1 METHVW
7 VTEDQTT
14 ALRISCLVK
23 DILYNEKSPYQTVAV
38 VDTVEFGR
46 MLLLDSVIQTTE
58 KDEFTYHEMMA
69 HVALNTHPN
78 PRTVLVVGGGD
89 GGTVREVL
97 KHPSV
102 ERVVLAEIDEK
113 VVEASKRFMPTLS
126 AGFSDPR
133 VDIQI
138 GDGIAHVRNHPNSYD
153 VILVDSTDPVGA
165 AVGLFSADFY
175 RDVHRA
181 LTDQGILVAQSESPF
196 FNADLIQ
203 KIYSGMKESFPL
215 VRLYLSNVFAYPGA
229 LWAFTLGSKGPDP
242 LEVKDPKPV
251 EGTRY
256 YSPQIHHSCFV
267 LPPFVQE
274 LVTE

>member
-1 METHVW
+1 MKTHVW
-7 VTEDQTT
+7 VTEEQTP
-14 ALRISCLVK
+14 ALKISCLVK
-23 DILYNEKSPYQTVAV
+23 DILYNDQSPYQTVAV
-38 VDTVEFGR
+38 VETVEFGR

-58 KDEFTYHEMMA
+58 KDEFTYHEMLA

-113 VVEASKRFMPTLS
+113 VVEASKRFLPTLS

-138 GDGIAHVRNHPNSYD
+138 GDGIAHVRNHPNTYD
-153 VILVDSTDPVGA
+153 VILVDSTDPVGP
-165 AVGLFSADFY
+165 AVGLFSAEFY
-175 RDVHRA
+175 RDAYRA
-181 LTDQGILVAQSESPF
+181 LTSEGILVAQTESPF
-196 FNADLIQ
+196 YNGDLIR
-203 KIYSGMKESFPL
+203 SVNRAMRESFPL
-215 VRLYLSNVFAYPGA
+215 VRLYLGNVFSYPGS
-229 LWAFTLGSKGPDP
+229 LWSYTLGSKGPDP
-242 LEVKDPKPV
+242 LQVREPKPI
-251 EGTRY
+251 EGARY
-256 YSPQIHHSCFV
+256 YSPEVHHAAFV

-274 LVTE
+274 LVAP